1 MEFHNFVLLAAGKG
15 NRLNELT
22 SQTPKPLLPVAGVP
36 AIQRILKQL
45 IKLKGK
51 EIVVVTGYRD
61 EEVSLF
67 LQNEFGNQIKLV
79 YNERFED
86 DTNILSVDL
95 GVDALSKPDLG
106 YTIIETDII
115 LEPKGWDN
123 FLSFQGAPFSAW
135 ATSGRYSEKLTGA
148 AVEISYDGNVTKIV
162 YAPEFNEHYKG
173 WLKMLGILKV
183 GLNEVE
189 FDRELRKNAIN
200 ERIDQYY
207 LNPWLENLDH
217 LPCRAIDLSDYFAGA
232 FNDLVS
238 YKQINQRY
246 EELLSNNSQDD

>member
-1 MEFHNFVLLAAGKG
+1 MKFHNFVLLAAGKG

-36 AIQRILKQL
+36 AIQRILNQL
-45 IKLKGK
+45 IKLKGR
-51 EIVVVTGYRD
+51 EIVVVTGYRN
-61 EEVSLF
+61 EEISLF
-67 LQNEFGNQIKLV
+67 LQNEFGNEIKLV

-115 LEPKGWDN
+115 LETKGWEH
-123 FLSFQGAPFSAW
+123 FLSFRGDSFSAW
-135 ATSGRYSEKLTGA
+135 ATVGCYSEKLTGA
-148 AVEISYDGNVTKIV
+148 AVKVSNAGSVTKIV
-162 YAPEFNEHYKG
+162 YAPEYDRDFEG

-183 GLNEVE
+183 GFKEVE
-189 FDRELRKNAIN
+189 YDRELRKKAIN
-200 ERIDQYY
+200 NGIDQYY

-217 LPCRAIDLSDYFAGA
+217 LPCRTIDLSDYFGGA

-238 YKQINQRY
+238 YKQINQGY
-246 EELLSNNSQDD
+246 EKLLIK

>member
-36 AIQRILKQL
+36 AIQRILNQL
-45 IKLKGK
+45 IKLKAK
-51 EIVVVTGYRD
+51 EVVVVTGYRE
-61 EEVSLF
+61 EEVRFF
-67 LQNEFGNQIKLV
+67 LQNEFGNEIKLV

-115 LEPKGWDN
+115 LEPKGWEH
-123 FLSFQGAPFSAW
+123 FLSFQGDPFSAW
-135 ATSGRYSEKLTGA
+135 ATFGRYSEKLTGA
-148 AVEISYDGNVTKIV
+148 AVEVSCDGSVTKIV
-162 YAPEFNEHYKG
+162 YAPEYEEDFKG
-173 WLKMLGILKV
+173 WWKMLGVLKV
-183 GLNEVE
+183 GLHEVE
-189 FDRELRKNAIN
+189 FDRKLRKKAIN
-200 ERIDQYY
+200 DRIDQYY

-246 EELLSNNSQDD
+246 EELLSINSKDD